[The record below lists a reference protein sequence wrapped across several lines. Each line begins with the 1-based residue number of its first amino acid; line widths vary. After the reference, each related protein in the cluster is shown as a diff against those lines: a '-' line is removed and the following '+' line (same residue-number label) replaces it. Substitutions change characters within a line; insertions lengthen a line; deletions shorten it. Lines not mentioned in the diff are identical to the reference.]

1 VLLGSNNWYQSKV
14 HLGFIAVARGA
25 LVVAGGAT
33 VSVFKS
39 LTSRRLVVQELMGFR
54 LESPTRL
61 SGQVDRI
68 SEG

>member
-14 HLGFIAVARGA
+14 HLGFIAIAGSA

-39 LTSRRLVVQELMGFR
+39 STSRPGAPGILTGESDSTFR
-54 LESPTRL
+54 ASRPNN
-61 SGQVDRI
+61 
-68 SEG
+68 